1 MRRSRLYL
9 SSPLGLLIIAVLVIL
24 FANLAWFVVS
34 AFTEAAQ
41 NQAQKEKADGPVVY
55 RGARIHTVSG
65 PVIERGVMVVVK
77 GTILEVGAEDK
88 VAIPDGAKVHD
99 MTGKVIIPGLV
110 DTHSHIGIFGR
121 PSGTHAADG
130 NEMTGPV
137 QPGLRAID
145 AINPRDPG
153 IRMALAGGVTT
164 ANIMPGSGNAIG
176 GQTLYVRL
184 KGTIIEAMRIMAG
197 RVLGG
202 IKFANGENPKG
213 AYGGKN
219 MAPGTRMKIAAL
231 QREQLTKAQA
241 YKRQRDNYLKA
252 KADGKQASPP
262 ERDIN
267 LEPLVEVLERKRTV
281 HFHCHRADD
290 IMTAVRLSEE
300 FGFELVLQHC
310 TEGYLVAQELA
321 RRGIAVSLT
330 LVDSPGGK
338 PEVMGLLEE
347 NAAILTKAGVKVAI
361 NTDDFITESR
371 FFLRTGAIAVR
382 GGLSEADALKALT
395 LHGAQMLHLD
405 ERTGSLER
413 GKDADFVVLTGAPFS
428 VYTQVLE
435 TYIEGEK
442 VFDRDQHD
450 DWTYQAGGF
459 ALAKNKQLLPKKTSA
474 VMPLPAVK
482 TPALPKNAPSVTD
495 MPKKLAVL
503 AGRIHTISS
512 GVIDDGIILVEDGKI
527 TKVGRR
533 KENPLPKGYP
543 VVTASVVTPGLID
556 AHSVV
561 GLSGALNFKKADQD
575 QDEMS
580 DPNQAD
586 LRVMDSYNPNEPLL
600 QFIREHGVTVVHAM
614 PGRAN
619 VIAGQ
624 TGIFRTYG
632 RTVEQMK
639 IRVPAGLLV
648 NLGEIPKSSYPGKL
662 PNTRMGT
669 ANLIRNALSSAQTY
683 AQKKQAAKEPP
694 APNLK
699 HEAMELVLRK
709 KIPIVFS
716 GHRADDLVT
725 GLRLAKEYD
734 LQAMLTLATEGY
746 LIPDAILDAK
756 VPVIVHPT
764 MQRPSSPET
773 FHGHLGNAA
782 SLIDRKIPTAI
793 CSAFEGYVPKTR
805 VLRFEA
811 AMAMVNGLG
820 HERALRSIT
829 LDAAK
834 ILGIDDQF
842 GSIELGKVADLVLYD
857 GDPFEHSTHVT
868 HTIVGGRMI
877 YDRTEYLKLPFER
890 RALPLLANGSDYGC
904 CLGTW

>member
-1 MRRSRLYL
+1 
-9 SSPLGLLIIAVLVIL
+9 
-24 FANLAWFVVS
+24 
-34 AFTEAAQ
+34 
-41 NQAQKEKADGPVVY
+41 
-55 RGARIHTVSG
+55 
-65 PVIERGVMVVVK
+65 
-77 GTILEVGAEDK
+77 
-88 VAIPDGAKVHD
+88 
-99 MTGKVIIPGLV
+99 
-110 DTHSHIGIFGR
+110 
-121 PSGTHAADG
+121 
-130 NEMTGPV
+130 
-137 QPGLRAID
+137 
-145 AINPRDPG
+145 
-153 IRMALAGGVTT
+153 
-164 ANIMPGSGNAIG
+164 
-176 GQTLYVRL
+176 
-184 KGTIIEAMRIMAG
+184 
-197 RVLGG
+197 
-202 IKFANGENPKG
+202 
-213 AYGGKN
+213 
-219 MAPGTRMKIAAL
+219 
-231 QREQLTKAQA
+231 
-241 YKRQRDNYLKA
+241 
-252 KADGKQASPP
+252 
-262 ERDIN
+262 
-267 LEPLVEVLERKRTV
+267 
-281 HFHCHRADD
+281 
-290 IMTAVRLSEE
+290 
-300 FGFELVLQHC
+300 
-310 TEGYLVAQELA
+310 
-321 RRGIAVSLT
+321 
-330 LVDSPGGK
+330 
-338 PEVMGLLEE
+338 
-347 NAAILTKAGVKVAI
+347 
-361 NTDDFITESR
+361 
-371 FFLRTGAIAVR
+371 
-382 GGLSEADALKALT
+382 
-395 LHGAQMLHLD
+395 
-405 ERTGSLER
+405 
-413 GKDADFVVLTGAPFS
+413 
-428 VYTQVLE
+428 
-435 TYIEGEK
+435 
-442 VFDRDQHD
+442 
-450 DWTYQAGGF
+450 
-459 ALAKNKQLLPKKTSA
+459 
-474 VMPLPAVK
+474 MPLPAVK

-495 MPKKLAVL
+495 VPKKLAVL
-503 AGRIHTISS
+503 AGRIHTVSS

-533 KENPLPKGYP
+533 KEIPLPKGYP
-543 VVTASVVTPGLID
+543 VVTASVVTPGLVD

-639 IRVPAGLLV
+639 IRFPAGLLV

-669 ANLIRNALSSAQTY
+669 ANLIRNALSLAQTY

-709 KIPIVFS
+709 KIPIVLS

-782 SLIDRKIPTAI
+782 SLMDRKIPTAI

-868 HTIVGGRMI
+868 HTIVGGRVI
-877 YDRTEYLKLPFER
+877 HDRAEYLKLPFER

-904 CLGTW
+904 CLGAW